1 MADFSKLWRAACKKA
16 GVAGLRLH
24 DLRRSAVRNLIRAG
38 VGQAVAMAISGHE
51 TEAMFR
57 RYNITSEED
66 LRDAA
71 RRVTDYLSALPTT
84 EKPATVRRIV
94 PNA

>member
-1 MADFSKLWRAACKKA
+1 
-16 GVAGLRLH
+16 
-24 DLRRSAVRNLIRAG
+24 VRNLIQAG

-51 TEAMFR
+51 REAMFR

-71 RRVTDYLSALPTT
+71 RRLTVYLSALPSTHL
-84 EKPATVRRIV
+84 VRPIDSKASLGLASVRVDSIV
-94 PNA
+94 S